1 MTLMASAF
9 VKEHAMN
16 ASTRTGLILLALL
29 SVGDIAGLALTDGKT
44 PPYAVAALGAALGVG
59 SLYFVAKAWQ
69 GSRAALR
76 PLFAMRIVSA
86 LTAVPAFF
94 VADVPAAALAG
105 AAAIIVLTAVSVF
118 LVGRSPAVEP
128 VTP

>member
-1 MTLMASAF
+1 MTSATSF
-9 VKEHAMN
+9 VKEHAMK
-16 ASTRTGLILLALL
+16 ASTRTGLILLGLL
-29 SVGDIAGLALTDGKT
+29 SVGDLAGLALTDGEH
-44 PPYAVAALGAALGVG
+44 PPYAVAALGAALGLG

-94 VADVPAAALAG
+94 VDGVPTAALVS
-105 AAAIIVLTAVSVF
+105 AAAIVILTAVSVC
-118 LVGRSPAVEP
+118 LVGRATEAKPA
-128 VTP
+128 TA

>member
-1 MTLMASAF
+1 
-9 VKEHAMN
+9 MN
-16 ASTRTGLILLALL
+16 TSTRTGLILLALL
-29 SVGDIAGLALTDGKT
+29 SVGDIAGLALTDGEH
-44 PPYAVAALGAALGVG
+44 PPYVVAALGAALGVG

-94 VADVPAAALAG
+94 VDDVPPAALAG
-105 AAAIIVLTAVSVF
+105 AAAIVVLTAVSVF
-118 LVGRSPAVEP
+118 LVGRAP
-128 VTP
+128 VTKPAMA